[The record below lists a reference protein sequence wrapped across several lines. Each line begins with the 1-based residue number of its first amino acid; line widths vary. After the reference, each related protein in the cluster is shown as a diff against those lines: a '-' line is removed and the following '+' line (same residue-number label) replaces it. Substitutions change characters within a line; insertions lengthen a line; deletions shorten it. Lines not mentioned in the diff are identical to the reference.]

1 MAGPP
6 SLVHS
11 FMTSRPSSWHAWYG
25 VILLLGIYINSFLDR
40 TILTLLVGPIR
51 DTMDFSD
58 TQVGFLI
65 GPAFAIF
72 YTIAGLPLG
81 WLADRMSRRWLIVIG
96 QAFWSLASV
105 SFGLGRNFFQLAL
118 ARIGVGVGEATLTPA
133 AYSIITD
140 LFPLAR
146 LGRALSVYSMGIQ
159 IGGGLASLLGGF
171 LIGWVGESSSYK
183 LPIVGER
190 HMWQIVF
197 FLVAVP
203 TIPLTLLL
211 LTTFREPARRDH
223 DETGEHVAVAHDVT
237 SSEFFRYFRSNAGA
251 FLCHNFGFGL
261 LALSGLAAF
270 SRIPEFFIRIH
281 GWERAFTGKALGLN
295 SMIVGIAGLYFG
307 GWLGDRWARLGRTDS
322 KLRVGLAAVA
332 IGKQLGARVIAAA
345 SSEQKLAVCRACGAD
360 ETIDYSAENLKQQI
374 KALAPGGADIVLDP
388 VGGPH
393 SEAAYRAMRW
403 RGRYVVVGFA
413 SGEIP
418 RIPLNLVLLKGAD
431 LRGFDFRPFAA
442 NAPNEIRKAREE
454 LTALLASGKIRP
466 HISAVYSLD
475 EAIKAL
481 ADVSQR
487 RATGKVVIEIARR

>member
-1 MAGPP
+1 MA
-6 SLVHS
+6 
-11 FMTSRPSSWHAWYG
+11 SRPSSWHAWYG
-25 VILLLGIYINSFLDR
+25 VFLLLGIYINSFLDR

-51 DTMDFSD
+51 DTMGFSD

-65 GPAFAIF
+65 GPAFTIF

-81 WLADRMSRRWLIVIG
+81 WLADRMSRRWLIVVG
-96 QAFWSLASV
+96 QAFWSLASI

-171 LIGWVGESSSYK
+171 LIGWVGESASYQ

-211 LTTFREPARRDH
+211 LTTFREPVRRDRF
-223 DETGEHVAVAHDVT
+223 ETSEHVEVARDVT

-270 SRIPEFFIRIH
+270 SWIPELFIRIH
-281 GWERAFTGKALGLN
+281 GWDRAFTGKAIGLN

-332 IGKQLGARVIAAA
+332 FWLPFGILLPFMPTGALAFTVWIPITFAAA
-345 SSEQKLAVCRACGAD
+345 MPWGAAAAAIQEAVPNKMRGRATAVYLLVINLVGLGLGPVLLPLVSDYVFHDEMQIHFALLTVTLTAEVGAA
-360 ETIDYSAENLKQQI
+360 ILL
-374 KALAPGGADIVLDP
+374 ALALPRFRRAL
-388 VGGPH
+388 
-393 SEAAYRAMRW
+393 EYRAQW
-403 RGRYVVVGFA
+403 IDSSGRPD
-413 SGEIP
+413 EI
-418 RIPLNLVLLKGAD
+418 
-431 LRGFDFRPFAA
+431 
-442 NAPNEIRKAREE
+442 
-454 LTALLASGKIRP
+454 
-466 HISAVYSLD
+466 
-475 EAIKAL
+475 
-481 ADVSQR
+481 
-487 RATGKVVIEIARR
+487 